1 MGGVKVLIA
10 DDHPLVREGLRR
22 ILSLD
27 PSVYLVGEAADGK
40 EAVELARRTRPDV
53 VLMDVNMPGMN
64 GIEACRVIKEEVP
77 EARVVALTIH
87 DQEEYVLEFIRAG
100 ASAYLLKD
108 VSPDGLLEAIH
119 GVMRGESYLSPR
131 LTARVLDE
139 VRRPAGPRVPLTRRE
154 LEVLRL
160 LVQGES
166 NKGIAQKLF
175 ISEKTVK
182 NHLTSIFQ
190 KLGVEDRTQAALYAV
205 KHRLVEI

>member
-1 MGGVKVLIA
+1 MGGVRVLIA

-27 PSVYLVGEAADGK
+27 PSICLVGEAADGR

-87 DQEEYVLEFIRAG
+87 DQEEYVLELIRAG
-100 ASAYLLKD
+100 VSAYLLKD
-108 VSPDGLLEAIH
+108 VSPDGLLETIH

-131 LTARVLDE
+131 LTARVFDE

-205 KHRLVEI
+205 KHKLVEI